1 MGNTLNKAFQTFPEA
16 KFIVHNG
23 DLTEDPEDS
32 AGWDDFWQC
41 AGLDFRDSVNA
52 GNRQS

>member
-32 AGWDDFWQC
+32 AGWDDFLAMC
-41 AGLDFRDSVNA
+41 RAGFQGFR
-52 GNRQS
+52 